1 MRLTTRTNLALR
13 TLMVCAVNTDRLVRK
28 QDVARAI
35 NASENHLAQVIN
47 KLAQDGFITT
57 QRGRHGGFSLNRAAR
72 SIGVGEVFRAFEA
85 DLPVIECFSDHNT
98 CPLKD
103 HCRMGK
109 HLKRAVD
116 AFYGALDDLYLSDLT
131 DCNGGLER
139 LLQLEGPHLPQ
150 QCQPGAHKPV
160 TAEAA

>member
-28 QDVARAI
+28 QDVARAV

-47 KLAQDGFITT
+47 KLAQDGFIST
-57 QRGRHGGFSLNRAAR
+57 QRGRHGGFSLNRAAS
-72 SIGVGEVFRAFEA
+72 SIGVGEVFRTFEA

-131 DCNGGLER
+131 DCNGGLEQ
-139 LLQLEGPHLPQ
+139 LLQLDGPHLPQ
-150 QCQPGAHKPV
+150 QCQPGGHTPV
-160 TAEAA
+160 TAAAA